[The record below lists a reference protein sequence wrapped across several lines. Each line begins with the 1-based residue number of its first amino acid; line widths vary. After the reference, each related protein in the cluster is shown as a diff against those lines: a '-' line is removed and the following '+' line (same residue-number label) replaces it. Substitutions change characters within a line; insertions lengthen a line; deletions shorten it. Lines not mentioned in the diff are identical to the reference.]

1 MNVVSYF
8 EPIKFRFFRTKNSKL
23 PELWSKNWQERGWST
38 FMLNESYAKKHPSF
52 KDINFDNHES
62 LLYSSKSSIN
72 YLKQCYMR
80 WLAYSRYVLEN
91 GPTVWC
97 DYDVYNK
104 NLTPNLCKSI
114 TNGQSFLFSRSCCS
128 GLLSVKRA
136 KAIVDTIQQC
146 SQVKG
151 INDINFPE
159 NMRRDFFHS
168 VNSNIFS
175 DMYIANRSFR
185 DSGDIDLLNITC
197 GFGFEFESI
206 ESVFDDF
213 NLFHIHGGVNLS
225 KCNLKRPTRLN
236 LWKKLVCYYNNER

>member
-8 EPIKFRFFRTKNSKL
+8 EPIDSQFSRESCKL
-23 PELWSKNWQERGWST
+23 PESWSKNWQEKGWST

-52 KDINFDNHES
+52 KDINFDHHES
-62 LLYSSKSSIN
+62 LLYSSKNSIN
-72 YLKQCYMR
+72 YLKQCYIR

-114 TNGQSFLFSRSCCS
+114 TNEQSFLFSRSCCC

-146 SQVKG
+146 SQVKN
-151 INDINFPE
+151 IHDINFPE
-159 NMRRDFFHS
+159 DSKRAFFHS
-168 VNSNIFS
+168 VNSDVFS
-175 DMYIANRSFR
+175 DMHIANCSFR
-185 DSGDIDLLNITC
+185 DSGDIDLLDITY
-197 GFGFEFESI
+197 GFRKPECESI
-206 ESVFDDF
+206 KSVFNNF
-213 NLFHIHGGVNLS
+213 NLFHIHGGVNFS
-225 KCNLKRPTRLN
+225 IFNLENPTRINIWDYLN
-236 LWKKLVCYYNNER
+236 KL